1 VSDKGKRHRWM
12 VGITIAAM
20 WISGCQGIVD
30 ESSEESPLT
39 VSGTIQA
46 TEVRIASELGGRI
59 VKMQTRAG
67 TKVQYGDELVVLDT
81 TSLQSKLAEAKA
93 AVAAAEADLA
103 VLKAGSRAQEIAAA
117 QASLA
122 LAEAQRNGALTAWEN
137 AQQALDNPQELDAQI
152 IEARTRV
159 ELAEQNVE
167 LAKAE
172 LARERLLR
180 DQKQE
185 SSTERRV
192 ADLQV
197 KAAEEA
203 LAAAQADENTART
216 TINGLWLIRS
226 EPLHLIA
233 QVHAA
238 EGQYRLAETGVT
250 VAQAQL
256 DDLLAGPPPEEVALA
271 QATVRLAQ
279 AQAGVLCTQQA
290 KFILTSPVDGVVLTQ
305 ALHAGE
311 VAAPAATILT
321 VADLR
326 QVTLSVYV
334 PENRIGQVRLGQSV
348 QVMVDSFP
356 GQTFNGQVT
365 RIGDEPEFTPRNIT
379 TKEERLN
386 TFYAVKVRLPN
397 DKGLLKPG
405 MPADAIF

>member
-1 VSDKGKRHRWM
+1 MSDKDRRYRWI

-20 WISGCQGIVD
+20 WISGCQRMAD
-30 ESSEESPLT
+30 KSSEQSRLT

-67 TKVQYGDELVVLDT
+67 AKVQTGDELVVLDAK
-81 TSLQSKLAEAKA
+81 SLQSKLAEAKA
-93 AVAAAEADLA
+93 AVIAAEADLA
-103 VLKAGSRAQEIAAA
+103 ILKAGSRSQQIAAA
-117 QASLA
+117 QAALA
-122 LAEAQRNGALTAWEN
+122 LAEAQRDGALTAWQN
-137 AQQALDNPQELDAQI
+137 AQQALDNPQEIDAQI
-152 IEARTRV
+152 IDARTRV
-159 ELAEQNVE
+159 ELAEQSVE
-167 LAKAE
+167 LAEAE

-180 DQKQE
+180 DQKQAG
-185 SSTERRV
+185 STERRV

-216 TINGLWLIRS
+216 TLNWLWLIRS

-238 EGQYRLAETGVT
+238 ESQYRLAETGVA

-256 DDLLAGPPPEEVALA
+256 DDLLAAPPPEEIAVA
-271 QATVRLAQ
+271 QAAVRLAQ
-279 AQAGVLCTQQA
+279 AQASVIRTQQA
-290 KFILTSPVDGVVLTQ
+290 KFILTSPIDGVVLTQ

-311 VAAPAATILT
+311 IAAPTATILT

-334 PENRIGQVRLGQSV
+334 PENRIGQIRLGQSV

-397 DKGLLKPG
+397 DQGLLKPG